1 MNICEIKVKLNRMLI
16 ELSLINPNYEIN
28 VGENSRE

>member
-16 ELSLINPNYEIN
+16 ELSLINPNNDIN
-28 VGENSRE
+28 GGENSRE